1 MGNLWNGLTLFL
13 EHAPVPVDNNATE
26 RALRGIVVG
35 RKNHYGSRS
44 QRGTEV
50 AALFY
55 SILETAKLRDVDPY
69 DYLRDAT
76 YAALAGERIPLPGE
90 RDHSLV

>member
-1 MGNLWNGLTLFL
+1 M
-13 EHAPVPVDNNATE
+13 
-26 RALRGIVVG
+26 VVG

-55 SILETAKLRDVDPY
+55 SLIESAKLCGIEPKA
-69 DYLRDAT
+69 YLRIALR
-76 YAALAGERIPLPGE
+76 AALAGELIPLPHEVAARGDLTSTTE
-90 RDHSLV
+90 TP